1 MTIER
6 TQKYT
11 WRPLSC
17 EHRVTWRPK
26 SIEFGD
32 ALGGHDGVRLL
43 DDLKEANE
51 RRPKGGAPGADT
63 LFTR

>member
-1 MTIER
+1 
-6 TQKYT
+6 
-11 WRPLSC
+11 L
-17 EHRVTWRPK
+17 
-26 SIEFGD
+26 IEFGD